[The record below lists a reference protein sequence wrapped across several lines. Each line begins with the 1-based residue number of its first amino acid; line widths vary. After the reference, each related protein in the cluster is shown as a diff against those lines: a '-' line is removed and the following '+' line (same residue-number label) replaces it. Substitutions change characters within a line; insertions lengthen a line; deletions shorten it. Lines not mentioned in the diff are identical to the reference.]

1 MDVTQILLSA
11 QSADTQTRT
20 HAERV
25 LKEAEERNPGLYLT
39 TLVDHLAGDDNDPE
53 SRRLAGLIIK
63 NALYSRDPAARHR
76 LYERWVRAIDENAKT
91 HIRATLLRALSARA
105 KEPRRAAAQVIAK
118 VAAMDV
124 ARGAWD
130 SLISDLLLSASSPE
144 DHVKQA
150 SLEALGYTCE
160 EAGIGDRLDEVL
172 SLKSNE
178 ILTAVVQGMA
188 YPGGPTSTDQ
198 SAGLVRLAAT
208 NALNNTLEFA
218 RAQFEIPSERAAIV
232 TTICEAAKS
241 GDVQVRQASFEGLV
255 KVAENY
261 YEKLSEYIR
270 DIYTLTENA
279 IRNDAEPVAMQAIEF
294 WCTVAE
300 EEVSLMFG
308 EHPADPNRSSIA
320 KNEQFVKHALPFLCV
335 PIFDSLKKQEDDP
348 LEDSSWNIA
357 TAAGACIELLA
368 QAAPDTILALVK
380 PFIQS
385 NIRDQANWRSRE
397 AAILVFGSVL
407 EGPPEAEIR
416 NLVREGIT
424 VLIETLVH
432 DTNVAVKDTTA
443 WTLARVVH
451 VDQTTTLTHLPALV
465 ESLKL
470 SLMAA
475 ENPEL
480 AAHICYAIH
489 NVAERFGEENE
500 EESGPLT
507 EHVQPLFTCLMQ
519 TTERD
524 DAGDSN
530 LRISAYE
537 TINALF
543 RSVTRDTLP
552 FIASCLPMF
561 RDKLEA
567 ALNAVPRALSEVEQ
581 METIEKVGLL
591 CGALTTTTLRLT
603 IAQVVPFADQMMR
616 DYLNVFQLPGSEAS
630 LEDAFLAIGALAHV
644 LGKEF
649 NRYMPHFMPYL
660 QQGLGNLQ
668 AHQMVGVAV
677 GVAGEICRGLGKDLV
692 PYANP
697 IVALL
702 LEALK
707 SPTLNRAV
715 KPGIMGVF
723 GDIAMSVKGH
733 FETYLKSVMDCM
745 RQAAESSVQLEVE
758 ADDYDTIDWVFALRE
773 SILEAY
779 TGIVSGLKDD
789 RKEEILLPYLEW
801 ILGFCEVIV
810 SEGPHSSLIPNSEG
824 MVRDVMGLMGDIA
837 DAVPQF
843 QVEAKRKTW
852 LQSVVERG
860 MNSTDERT
868 SEMAN
873 LTYFAIFEA

>member
-11 QSADTQTRT
+11 QSANAQTRT

-25 LKEAEERNPGLYLT
+25 LKEAEESNPGLYLT
-39 TLVDHLAGDDNDPE
+39 TLVDHLAGEENDPE

-63 NALYSRDPAARHR
+63 NAIYTRDPAIKHH
-76 LYERWVRAIDENAKT
+76 LHERWVRSIDENAKA
-91 HIRATLLRALSARA
+91 HIRSNLLRALAARA
-105 KEPRRAAAQVIAK
+105 PEPRRAAAQVIAK

-130 SLISDLLLSASSPE
+130 SLISDLLRSASSLE

-160 EAGIGDRLDEVL
+160 EAGIGDRLDDVL
-172 SLKSNE
+172 STQSNQ

-188 YPGGPTSTDQ
+188 YPGGSGSSEQ
-198 SAGLVRLAAT
+198 SARLVRLAAT

-218 RAQFEIPSERAAIV
+218 RAQFEIPAERAAIV
-232 TTICEAAKS
+232 NTICEAAKS
-241 GDVQVRQASFEGLV
+241 GDVQVRQAAFEGLV

-279 IRNDAEPVAMQAIEF
+279 IRNDVEPVAMQAIEF
-294 WCTVAE
+294 WSTVAE
-300 EEVSLMFG
+300 EEVSILYDG
-308 EHPADPNRSSIA
+308 EAVDPTRSPVRKS
-320 KNEQFVKHALPFLCV
+320 EEFVKHALPYLCG

-368 QAAPDTILALVK
+368 QAAPNTVLGLVQ
-380 PFIQS
+380 PFIES

-407 EGPPEAEIR
+407 EGPPEVEIR
-416 NLVREGIT
+416 NLVREAIS
-424 VLIETLVH
+424 VLIETLVR
-432 DTNVAVKDTTA
+432 DPNLAVKDTTA
-443 WTLARVVH
+443 WTIARVVL
-451 VDQTTTLTHLPALV
+451 VDRSTTLSNLKALV
-465 ESLKL
+465 ECLKC

-475 ENPEL
+475 ENPDL

-489 NVAERFGEENE
+489 NIAERFYDEHE

-507 EHVQPLFTCLMQ
+507 EHFQPLFACLMQ
-519 TTERD
+519 TADRD

-543 RSVTRDTLP
+543 RSVTRDALP
-552 FIASCLPMF
+552 FIASCVPML

-581 METIEKVGLL
+581 MDTIEKVGLV
-591 CGALTTTTLRLT
+591 CGALTTATHRLT
-603 IAQVVPFADQMMR
+603 MEQVVPHADQLMR
-616 DYLNVFQLPGSEAS
+616 DYLNVFQVPGSEAS
-630 LEDAFLAIGALAHV
+630 LEDAFLAVGALAHV

-649 NRYMPHFMPYL
+649 NRYMSHFMPYL
-660 QQGLGNLQ
+660 QQALGNLQ
-668 AHQMVGVAV
+668 AHQMVGVSV
-677 GVAGEICRGLGKDLV
+677 GVAGEICRGLGKGLI
-692 PYANP
+692 PYANT
-697 IVALL
+697 IVSLL

-707 SPTLNRAV
+707 SPTLNRTV
-715 KPGIMGVF
+715 KPGIMGCF

-733 FETYLKSVMDCM
+733 FETYLKPVMDCM
-745 RQAAESSVQLEVE
+745 KQAAESSVQLEIVP
-758 ADDYDTIDWVFALRE
+758 DDYDTIEWVVALRE
-773 SILEAY
+773 AILESY

-789 RKEEILLPYLEW
+789 NKQENLHPHLDW
-801 ILGFCEVIV
+801 ILGFCEVMV
-810 SEGPHSSLIPNSEG
+810 TEGSHTLVPTSEVML
-824 MVRDVMGLMGDIA
+824 RDIMGLMGDIV

-843 QVEAKRKTW
+843 QPVAKQKAW
-852 LQSVVERG
+852 LQALVERG
-860 MNSTDERT
+860 SGSADERT
-868 SEMAN
+868 SEIAT
-873 LTYFAIFEA
+873 LAYYAIFRS